1 MRRRG
6 NIFLGQKKAP
16 RTSIQTLPRLHA
28 PPPSSPRRTTKRVQG
43 LHPFLHTKHNKSPP
57 PTHHHQP
64 LPFRKNELH
73 WTIPHPPKT
82 QPKTPKPRRPT
93 PTTGPTPIPHASIVW
108 QRQHHC
114 QRSPNRNTTVSHAST
129 NHVLQRSRQSQSI
142 RCSICHQ
149 V

>member
-1 MRRRG
+1 MMYQMRRQFSR
-6 NIFLGQKKAP
+6 QKKA
-16 RTSIQTLPRLHA
+16 RTLFKHFHGSTQLLRLPRDA
-28 PPPSSPRRTTKRVQG
+28 PPKESRGCILSCIPNTT
-43 LHPFLHTKHNKSPP
+43 N
-57 PTHHHQP
+57 HHHQP
-64 LPFRKNELH
+64 TTPTLAFRKNELH

-129 NHVLQRSRQSQSI
+129 NHVLQ
-142 RCSICHQ
+142 
-149 V
+149 